1 MRIYNARKSQISIPL
16 TATEKIVVPPYG
28 TSTSFLPNPKILSLI
43 VTSFDYSDIALIVSG
58 PNEMTMCSETPCCS
72 GFVVNSLEEALERF
86 QTETT
91 ASMKCAAKVIDPIN
105 EERLEEAKKEEKAE
119 AVSWEP
125 AEPEPENGPNPEA
138 PVAGEEGTISE
149 EEIGDVI
156 TEEPAAPEAT
166 EPEAEAPVEAKAK
179 KKDKKGKK

>member
-16 TATEKIVVPPYG
+16 TATEKIVVPSYG
-28 TSTSFLPNPKILSLI
+28 TSESFLPNPKILSLI

-105 EERLEEAKKEEKAE
+105 EERLEEVKKAEKA
-119 AVSWEP
+119 
-125 AEPEPENGPNPEA
+125 
-138 PVAGEEGTISE
+138 
-149 EEIGDVI
+149 DL
-156 TEEPAAPEAT
+156 
-166 EPEAEAPVEAKAK
+166 EAPVEEEQPEDKPEVASDEVVSETPTEEEVPVESEKLP
-179 KKDKKGKK
+179 KKGKGKKSKK

>member
-16 TATEKIVVPPYG
+16 TATEKIVVPSYG
-28 TSTSFLPNPKILSLI
+28 TSESFLPNPKILSLI

-58 PNEMTMCSETPCCS
+58 PNEMTMCSQTPCCS

-105 EERLEEAKKEEKAE
+105 EERLEEAKKAEKAE
-119 AVSWEP
+119 VEASVET
-125 AEPEPENGPNPEA
+125 EKENEQPE
-138 PVAGEEGTISE
+138 
-149 EEIGDVI
+149 D
-156 TEEPAAPEAT
+156 
-166 EPEAEAPVEAKAK
+166 EPEAIAEESQEAPAEEVPAETENP
-179 KKDKKGKK
+179 KKGKGKKSKK

>member
-16 TATEKIVVPPYG
+16 TATEKIVVPSYG
-28 TSTSFLPNPKILSLI
+28 TSESFLPNPRILSLI

-72 GFVVNSLEEALERF
+72 GFVANSLEEALERF

-105 EERLEEAKKEEKAE
+105 EERLEEAKKAEKAE
-119 AVSWEP
+119 SEP
-125 AEPEPENGPNPEA
+125 TPEVKEETPEA
-138 PVAGEEGTISE
+138 PAEEEPETISVDDIADADEELVPDQAPQGEEL
-149 EEIGDVI
+149 
-156 TEEPAAPEAT
+156 TED
-166 EPEAEAPVEAKAK
+166 AEAH
-179 KKDKKGKK
+179 KKGKGKKNNKK

>member
-16 TATEKIVVPPYG
+16 TATEKIVVPSYG
-28 TSTSFLPNPKILSLI
+28 TSESFLPNPKILSLI

-105 EERLEEAKKEEKAE
+105 EERLEEAKKAEKAE
-119 AVSWEP
+119 SS
-125 AEPEPENGPNPEA
+125 EPENKEEE
-138 PVAGEEGTISE
+138 AGEPETINTGDIADVEEGSE
-149 EEIGDVI
+149 LAQAL
-156 TEEPAAPEAT
+156 TEEPEAH
-166 EPEAEAPVEAKAK
+166 
-179 KKDKKGKK
+179 KKGKGKKNKK

>member
-16 TATEKIVVPPYG
+16 TATEKIVVPSYG
-28 TSTSFLPNPKILSLI
+28 TSESFLPNPKILSLI

-105 EERLEEAKKEEKAE
+105 EERLEEAKKAE
-119 AVSWEP
+119 QAELLVP
-125 AEPEPENGPNPEA
+125 AEETPAEDPGEPETISIEDIDEESPIEIEA
-138 PVAGEEGTISE
+138 P
-149 EEIGDVI
+149 
-156 TEEPAAPEAT
+156 
-166 EPEAEAPVEAKAK
+166 
-179 KKDKKGKK
+179 KKGKGKKNKK

>member
-16 TATEKIVVPPYG
+16 TATEKIVVPSYG
-28 TSTSFLPNPKILSLI
+28 TSESFLPNPKILSLI

-105 EERLEEAKKEEKAE
+105 EERLEEAKKAEKAE
-119 AVSWEP
+119 ATAAEEEQP
-125 AEPEPENGPNPEA
+125 ADESDTDKVEENSEA
-138 PVAGEEGTISE
+138 PSV
-149 EEIGDVI
+149 EEIPSE
-156 TEEPAAPEAT
+156 TETP
-166 EPEAEAPVEAKAK
+166 
-179 KKDKKGKK
+179 KKGKGKKNNKK

>member
-16 TATEKIVVPPYG
+16 TATEKIVVPSYG
-28 TSTSFLPNPKILSLI
+28 TSESFLPNPKILSLI

-105 EERLEEAKKEEKAE
+105 EERLEEAKKAEKAE
-119 AVSWEP
+119 SS
-125 AEPEPENGPNPEA
+125 EPENKEEEAGEPETINTGDIADVEKGSELAQALTEEPEA
-138 PVAGEEGTISE
+138 P
-149 EEIGDVI
+149 
-156 TEEPAAPEAT
+156 
-166 EPEAEAPVEAKAK
+166 
-179 KKDKKGKK
+179 KKGKGKKNKK

>member
-16 TATEKIVVPPYG
+16 TATEKIVVPSYG
-28 TSTSFLPNPKILSLI
+28 TSESFLPNPKILSLI

-105 EERLEEAKKEEKAE
+105 EERLEEAKKAEKAE
-119 AVSWEP
+119 SS
-125 AEPEPENGPNPEA
+125 EPENKEEEAGEPETINTGDIADVEEGSELAQALTEEPEA
-138 PVAGEEGTISE
+138 P
-149 EEIGDVI
+149 
-156 TEEPAAPEAT
+156 
-166 EPEAEAPVEAKAK
+166 
-179 KKDKKGKK
+179 KKGKGKKNNKK

>member
-16 TATEKIVVPPYG
+16 TATQKIVVPSYG
-28 TSTSFLPNPKILSLI
+28 TSESFLPNPKILSLI

-105 EERLEEAKKEEKAE
+105 EDRLNEAKKAEK
-119 AVSWEP
+119 V
-125 AEPEPENGPNPEA
+125 
-138 PVAGEEGTISE
+138 E
-149 EEIGDVI
+149 EEVL
-156 TEEPAAPEAT
+156 TENEQPDGEFEIEASV
-166 EPEAEAPVEAKAK
+166 EEEVPVETETR
-179 KKDKKGKK
+179 KKGKGKKNKK

>member
-16 TATEKIVVPPYG
+16 TATEKIVVPSYG
-28 TSTSFLPNPKILSLI
+28 TSESFLPNPKILSLI

-105 EERLEEAKKEEKAE
+105 EERLEEAKKAEKAE
-119 AVSWEP
+119 SS
-125 AEPEPENGPNPEA
+125 EPEDKEEEAGEPETIDIADVEEGSELAQALTEEPEA
-138 PVAGEEGTISE
+138 P
-149 EEIGDVI
+149 
-156 TEEPAAPEAT
+156 
-166 EPEAEAPVEAKAK
+166 
-179 KKDKKGKK
+179 KKGKGKKNKK

>member
-16 TATEKIVVPPYG
+16 TATEKIVVPSYG
-28 TSTSFLPNPKILSLI
+28 TSESFLPNPKILSLI

-105 EERLEEAKKEEKAE
+105 EERLEEAKKAEKAE
-119 AVSWEP
+119 SS
-125 AEPEPENGPNPEA
+125 EPENKEEETPAEEAGEPETINTSDIADVEEGSELAQALTEEPEA
-138 PVAGEEGTISE
+138 P
-149 EEIGDVI
+149 
-156 TEEPAAPEAT
+156 
-166 EPEAEAPVEAKAK
+166 
-179 KKDKKGKK
+179 KKGKGKKNKK

>member
-16 TATEKIVVPPYG
+16 TATEKIVVPSYG
-28 TSTSFLPNPKILSLI
+28 TSESFLPNPRILSLI

-72 GFVVNSLEEALERF
+72 GFVANSLEEALERF

-105 EERLEEAKKEEKAE
+105 EERLEEAKKAEKAESEPTPEVKEETPEAPSEEKAG
-119 AVSWEP
+119 
-125 AEPEPENGPNPEA
+125 EPE
-138 PVAGEEGTISE
+138 TISVDDIAGADE
-149 EEIGDVI
+149 ELVLDQAPQDEVP
-156 TEEPAAPEAT
+156 TEDAEAT
-166 EPEAEAPVEAKAK
+166 
-179 KKDKKGKK
+179 KKGKGKKNNKK

>member
-16 TATEKIVVPPYG
+16 TATEKIVVPSYG
-28 TSTSFLPNPKILSLI
+28 TSESFLPNPKILSLI

-105 EERLEEAKKEEKAE
+105 EERLEEAKKAEKAE
-119 AVSWEP
+119 IA
-125 AEPEPENGPNPEA
+125 
-138 PVAGEEGTISE
+138 
-149 EEIGDVI
+149 
-156 TEEPAAPEAT
+156 
-166 EPEAEAPVEAKAK
+166 EAEAPAEEVDEPEADNIGDAANTEEGSELAQALQEAPAEAEAP
-179 KKDKKGKK
+179 KKGKGKKNKK

>member
-16 TATEKIVVPPYG
+16 TATEKIVVPSYG
-28 TSTSFLPNPKILSLI
+28 TSESFLPNPRILSLI

-119 AVSWEP
+119 AAALAEEP
-125 AEPEPENGPNPEA
+125 KVEGPSEEISEPTE
-138 PVAGEEGTISE
+138 TISINDVADT
-149 EEIGDVI
+149 EEIQE
-156 TEEPAAPEAT
+156 TEVP
-166 EPEAEAPVEAKAK
+166 K
-179 KKDKKGKK
+179 KNKGKKNKK

>member
-16 TATEKIVVPPYG
+16 TATEKIVVPSYG
-28 TSTSFLPNPKILSLI
+28 TSESFLPNPKILSLI

-105 EERLEEAKKEEKAE
+105 EERLEEAKKAEKAE
-119 AVSWEP
+119 
-125 AEPEPENGPNPEA
+125 PEVKEEEA
-138 PVAGEEGTISE
+138 PA
-149 EEIGDVI
+149 
-156 TEEPAAPEAT
+156 
-166 EPEAEAPVEAKAK
+166 EAEATPEVGEPETIGIDDIAGVEEAPAETEAP
-179 KKDKKGKK
+179 KKGKGKKNKK

>member
-16 TATEKIVVPPYG
+16 TATEKIVVPSYG
-28 TSTSFLPNPKILSLI
+28 TSESFLPNPKILSLI

-105 EERLEEAKKEEKAE
+105 EERLEEAKKVEKAE
-119 AVSWEP
+119 AIAAEEEQP
-125 AEPEPENGPNPEA
+125 ADESETDEVEENSEA
-138 PVAGEEGTISE
+138 PSV
-149 EEIGDVI
+149 EEIPSE
-156 TEEPAAPEAT
+156 TETP
-166 EPEAEAPVEAKAK
+166 
-179 KKDKKGKK
+179 KKGKGKKNNKK

>member
-16 TATEKIVVPPYG
+16 TATEKIVVPSYG
-28 TSTSFLPNPKILSLI
+28 TSESFLPNPKILSLI

-105 EERLEEAKKEEKAE
+105 EERLEEAKKAEKAE
-119 AVSWEP
+119 VEASVET
-125 AEPEPENGPNPEA
+125 EKENEQPEG
-138 PVAGEEGTISE
+138 
-149 EEIGDVI
+149 
-156 TEEPAAPEAT
+156 
-166 EPEAEAPVEAKAK
+166 EPEAIAEESQEAPAEEVPAETENP
-179 KKDKKGKK
+179 KKGKGKKSKK

>member
-16 TATEKIVVPPYG
+16 TATEKIVVPSYG
-28 TSTSFLPNPKILSLI
+28 TSESFLPNPKILSLI

-105 EERLEEAKKEEKAE
+105 EERLEEAKKAEKAE
-119 AVSWEP
+119 VEASVET
-125 AEPEPENGPNPEA
+125 EKENEQPE
-138 PVAGEEGTISE
+138 
-149 EEIGDVI
+149 D
-156 TEEPAAPEAT
+156 
-166 EPEAEAPVEAKAK
+166 EPEAIAEESQEAPAEEVPAETENP
-179 KKDKKGKK
+179 KKGKGKKSKK